1 MRQRRRARAA
11 CVTDRHFRD
20 GRRLQRNH
28 GDRGGRLA
36 LRPAQWLPLLIH
48 VHRLQHELV
57 GGHLA
62 ESAGHQGALPAA
74 GARQRSRRAA
84 QSRFVKVERHQA
96 CADHRQSPRERVS
109 TVQWAQY
116 DRIHT
121 ILVNRKLSFII
132 TFINTIG
139 SAPFP
144 ACSTRPS
151 KPYSTLPSVPYST
164 LPSVPHSPLP
174 SMPRSP
180 LPSMPRSPLPSMPY
194 RPRRPCSTGR
204 RRDRRCRRRRAD
216 ASSSSGWVWRRA
228 GWWWWRAGGRAWRS
242 RSRTRSPRARPTSG
256 ARRTGSCKVHADVVT
271 QDTGQID
278 TRQHTQLQHVSLGVT
293 ISQPRTQQRQQSNMR
308 TGWGYSA

>member
-1 MRQRRRARAA
+1 MTARSLKKPRATPAITNYKYARANDSHVLHAVMRQRRRARAA
-11 CVTDRHFRD
+11 CITDRHFRD
-20 GRRLQRNH
+20 GRRLQRIH

-36 LRPAQWLPLLIH
+36 LRPAQWLPLLVH

-74 GARQRSRRAA
+74 GARQRSRCAA
-84 QSRFVKVERHQA
+84 QSSFVEVERRQA
-96 CADHRQSPRERVS
+96 CADHRGSPRERVS
-109 TVQWAQY
+109 RVQWAQY

-121 ILVNRKLSFII
+121 ILVNQKLSFII

-151 KPYSTLPSVPYST
+151 KPYSTLPSMPY
-164 LPSVPHSPLP
+164 SPLP
-174 SMPRSP
+174 SVPRSP
-180 LPSMPRSPLPSMPY
+180 LPSMPRSPLPSMPH

-216 ASSSSGWVWRRA
+216 ASSSSG
-228 GWWWWRAGGRAWRS
+228 
-242 RSRTRSPRARPTSG
+242 
-256 ARRTGSCKVHADVVT
+256 
-271 QDTGQID
+271 
-278 TRQHTQLQHVSLGVT
+278 
-293 ISQPRTQQRQQSNMR
+293 
-308 TGWGYSA
+308 